1 MYAGSIV
8 SITEDDG
15 TVSLSL
21 PLDTH
26 YRQLKQLIPP
36 ALQAQLPWLQ
46 HVRIT
51 LATPTSTAPAASTPT
66 ASSSASTTTT
76 SSRLPSTLRSVRHF
90 LAVSSCKGGVGKS
103 TVAVSLAYSLAQQGK
118 RVGLFDAD
126 LFGPSI
132 PTLVGKGEW
141 TGKGLWYHQTADGK
155 RIEPYVYEGVK
166 TMSYGYNSASR
177 TANVMRGPI
186 ASTVI
191 RDLLYQTDWG
201 TLDYLVIDCP
211 PGTSD
216 ILLTLTQSVPL
227 SAAVVVSTPQRLA
240 WVDVEKGMDMFG
252 RVGVDVVAVVENMS
266 YMQCGSCGERHRVFG
281 KGYMQEM
288 KALAVDMR
296 NKQSGGTAA
305 SGGEEAAQVLEYE
318 LPIVGEVSE
327 WGDKGDPFVL
337 RGEGG
342 QTAGAVRETYER
354 MAREVDERLEAMR
367 ERRSGVHVRYEDGQ
381 GGEGGL
387 VVLDGR
393 GSSPLYV
400 DAGVLR
406 SECRCAA
413 CVDERTGER
422 LNRGRIQRDVRVRG
436 MQPRGN
442 YAVAVAWSDG
452 HASSLYTYEQI
463 EELGKSRRDEAR
475 QAAVSYMLQQQH
487 PDAAAAGVS
496 AAG

>member
-1 MYAGSIV
+1 M
-8 SITEDDG
+8 
-15 TVSLSL
+15 SLSL
-21 PLDTH
+21 PLDAH

-36 ALQAQLPWLQ
+36 ALQAQLPWLK

-51 LATPTSTAPAASTPT
+51 LATPTPAPVTTAPASTP
-66 ASSSASTTTT
+66 SSSAAS

-141 TGKGLWYHQTADGK
+141 AGKGLWYHQTAEGR

-201 TLDYLVIDCP
+201 ELDYLVIDCP

-216 ILLTLTQSVPL
+216 VLLTLTQSIQL
-227 SAAVVVSTPQRLA
+227 TAAVVVSTPQRLA

-266 YMQCGSCGERHRVFG
+266 YIQCNGCGERQRVFG
-281 KGYMQEM
+281 KGHMKEM
-288 KALAVDMR
+288 KALAAEMR
-296 NKQSGGTAA
+296 TKRRGGG
-305 SGGEEAAQVLEYE
+305 GGEGGADEAVLEYE

-342 QTAGAVRETYER
+342 QTAAAVRETYER
-354 MAREVDERLEAMR
+354 MAREVDVRLEAMR
-367 ERRSGVHVRYEDGQ
+367 QQRSSVQVRFEEPQ
-381 GGEGGL
+381 GDEGGL
-387 VVLDGR
+387 VVLEGR
-393 GSSPLYV
+393 GGTVYV
-400 DAGVLR
+400 DAGLLR

-422 LNRGRIQRDVRVRG
+422 LNKGRMERSIRVRG

-452 HASSLYTYEQI
+452 HTSSLYTYEQI
-463 EELGKSRRDEAR
+463 EQLGRSSREEAK
-475 QAAVSYMLQQQH
+475 QAAISYQQRR
-487 PDAAAAGVS
+487 AEAAG
-496 AAG
+496 AG

>member
-1 MYAGSIV
+1 M
-8 SITEDDG
+8 
-15 TVSLSL
+15 
-21 PLDTH
+21 
-26 YRQLKQLIPP
+26 
-36 ALQAQLPWLQ
+36 
-46 HVRIT
+46 
-51 LATPTSTAPAASTPT
+51 
-66 ASSSASTTTT
+66 
-76 SSRLPSTLRSVRHF
+76 
-90 LAVSSCKGGVGKS
+90 SSCKGGVGKS

-126 LFGPSI
+126 LFGPSV

-141 TGKGLWYHQTADGK
+141 IGKGLWYHDTPEGK

-191 RDLLYQTDWG
+191 RDLLYQTNWG

-216 ILLTLTQSVPL
+216 VLLTLTQSVPL

-266 YMQCGSCGERHRVFG
+266 YIQCSGCGERQRVFG
-281 KGYMQEM
+281 KGYMREM
-288 KALAVDMR
+288 KELAAEMSGR
-296 NKQSGGTAA
+296 RRSGG
-305 SGGEEAAQVLEYE
+305 GGGVGEAVLEYE
-318 LPIVGEVSE
+318 LPVVGEVSE

-342 QTAGAVRETYER
+342 QSAAAVRETYER
-354 MAREVDERLEAMR
+354 MAREVDVRLEAMR
-367 ERRSGVHVRYEDGQ
+367 EQRGAVSVRFEDAP
-381 GGEGGL
+381 GGDGGL
-387 VVLDGR
+387 VVLEGR
-393 GSSPLYV
+393 AGTVYV

-406 SECRCAA
+406 SECRCAG

-422 LNRGRIQRDVRVRG
+422 LNKGRSHRGVRARG

-452 HASSLYTYEQI
+452 HSSSLYTYEQI
-463 EELGKSRRDEAR
+463 EELGKSSRDEAK
-475 QAAVSYMLQQQH
+475 QAAVAYQQQT
-487 PDAAAAGVS
+487 ARVGAAAG
-496 AAG
+496 

>member
-1 MYAGSIV
+1 M
-8 SITEDDG
+8 
-15 TVSLSL
+15 
-21 PLDTH
+21 
-26 YRQLKQLIPP
+26 
-36 ALQAQLPWLQ
+36 
-46 HVRIT
+46 RIT
-51 LATPTSTAPAASTPT
+51 LATPTAAPSAATATPT
-66 ASSSASTTTT
+66 ASTPSSAAA
-76 SSRLPSTLRSVRHF
+76 SSARLPSTLQSVRHF

-141 TGKGLWYHQTADGK
+141 AGKGLWYHPTTDGR

-216 ILLTLTQSVPL
+216 VLLTLTQSLPL

-266 YMQCGSCGERHRVFG
+266 YIQCNGCGERQRVFG
-281 KGYMQEM
+281 KGYMTEM
-288 KALAVDMR
+288 TALAAEMR
-296 NKQSGGTAA
+296 SKARSGG
-305 SGGEEAAQVLEYE
+305 GVEGEVGEEVLQYE
-318 LPIVGEVSE
+318 LPVVGEVSE
-327 WGDKGDPFVL
+327 WGDRGDPFVL

-342 QTAGAVRETYER
+342 RTAAAVRETYER
-354 MAREVDERLEAMR
+354 MAREVDVRLEAMR
-367 ERRSGVHVRYEDGQ
+367 EQRSSVRVRYEETQ

-387 VVLDGR
+387 VVLEGR
-393 GSSPLYV
+393 GSPLYV
-400 DAGVLR
+400 DGAVLR

-422 LNRGRIQRDVRVRG
+422 INKGGRIQRNIRVRG

-452 HASSLYTYEQI
+452 HSSSLYTYEQI
-463 EELGKSRRDEAR
+463 EQMGKSSRDDAK
-475 QAAVSYMLQQQH
+475 QAAVSYEQQH
-487 PDAAAAGVS
+487 QQANVAAVG
-496 AAG
+496 